1 MTYTVLDHVA
11 DVKFRAEGD
20 TLAEALSS
28 VVEAFAEIT
37 GADDMEPTAT
47 HDFSVESENVEA
59 LLFDFLD
66 RLVLLQDVEDAAV
79 VSVEEI
85 SLHDMGDALA
95 VKATVNVA
103 DIGER
108 GLLDIKAPTYSDMV
122 VEEDDGWLLEAVLDV

>member
-47 HDFSVESENVEA
+47 HDLSVESENVEA